1 MPGYADYIIMSR
13 RGVAS
18 EPRLAGCISIADWAP
33 DLLHLEIKCVEVA
46 FCIAEHLAL
55 THPDPATRLKFLGA
69 RRIRQ
74 VSSSMAEPC
83 KMCYNGFRENLKTN
97 FGIDRNK
104 TGFDGHQAH
113 PLL

>member
-1 MPGYADYIIMSR
+1 
-13 RGVAS
+13 
-18 EPRLAGCISIADWAP
+18 
-33 DLLHLEIKCVEVA
+33 
-46 FCIAEHLAL
+46 
-55 THPDPATRLKFLGA
+55 
-69 RRIRQ
+69 
-74 VSSSMAEPC
+74 MAEPS